1 MTVMP
6 MYIIR
11 HYGHSMSGVLQTGI
25 SENTF
30 FSSQKLREGWTKSNS
45 PNPIRAT
52 VNATL
57 AVAVNVCPYPPATNA
72 TLAVAVSDGIE
83 SRSTDSTQ
91 FDTLKSTGQ

>member
-6 MYIIR
+6 LYIIR

-25 SENTF
+25 SKNTSF
-30 FSSQKLREGWTKSNS
+30 FSQIHGEGDS
-45 PNPIRAT
+45 PSPIWAT

-91 FDTLKSTGQ
+91 FDTLKKDGQ